1 MKICLC
7 DIIFQIN
14 NLYPYIEQYCK
25 NYIYKG
31 SRRAEYTITVSI
43 TDISYEREKS
53 IREDR
58 KEGIP
63 VREFSEDYLETLA
76 VYRKICRYLL
86 DKDILLFHGS
96 VVSVDGVGYLF
107 TAKSGIGKS
116 THTRYWREYFGDRAV
131 MVNDDKPLLA
141 VKEDR
146 ILVYGTPWDGKHRL
160 STNIS
165 VSLQAICI
173 LHRGSENSIC
183 RIDKKA
189 AYPMLLQQ
197 TNRPVGDMVG
207 MNKTLELIDRLSN
220 CVELYSMHCTM
231 DKEAAR
237 VAYEGMR

>member
-165 VSLQAICI
+165 VPLKAICI

-183 RIDKKA
+183 RIDKKE

-197 TNRPVGDMVG
+197 TNRPVGDVDG
-207 MNKTLELIDRLSN
+207 MNKTLELIDKLSN
-220 CVELYSMHCTM
+220 CVELYSLHCTM
-231 DKEAAR
+231 NKEAAR